1 MSHQIIVP
9 VDGSRHA
16 LRALGV
22 AVDLARQRG
31 LEVLLLHVVPAGGVP
46 EGLQQWAEIEHV
58 HEMPQWLYDEG
69 LAKNLLE
76 SARSSISAD
85 AGVEVTQRVAY
96 GNVAK
101 CIINQSMSAR
111 VEMIVMGS
119 RGLSDFAGLVLGSV
133 AHRVAHDARCPVV
146 TVT

>member
-1 MSHQIIVP
+1 MTNQIIVP
-9 VDGSRHA
+9 IDGSRHA

-31 LEVLLLHVVPAGGVP
+31 LDILLLHVIPAGGVP

-69 LAKNLLE
+69 LAGNLLE
-76 SARSSISAD
+76 SARNTISAD
-85 AGVEVTQRVAY
+85 VGIEVSQQIEY
-96 GNVAK
+96 GNVAQ
-101 CIINQSMSAR
+101 CITDQSMSAR

-119 RGLSDFAGLVLGSV
+119 RGLSDFSGLVLGSV
-133 AHRVAHDARCPVV
+133 AHRVAHDARCSVV